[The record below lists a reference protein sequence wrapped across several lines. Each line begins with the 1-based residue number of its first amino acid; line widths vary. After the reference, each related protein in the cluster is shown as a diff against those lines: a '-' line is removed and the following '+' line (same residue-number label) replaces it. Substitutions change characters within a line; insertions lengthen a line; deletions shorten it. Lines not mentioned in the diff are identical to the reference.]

1 MTNSL
6 EKKDWKKEV
15 WSYALLILG
24 SALFAVGDVM
34 FVNPYHLAPGG
45 VYGLANVFNALF
57 GWKISVAGICMD
69 IPLLIIGFIILGN
82 RFGIKTI
89 ISTILLP
96 LFMQFMHRVYGYASL
111 IEPGVTDG
119 MFQHQIIASI
129 FGGIVYGV
137 GLGLVYRSRATT
149 GGSDIISMIMR
160 KYTHLSMGICNI
172 IVDGI
177 ITLSTVLAF
186 GDWKLPMYSWII
198 IFVCSRVIDFIL
210 EGPKRAKTMMIITG
224 EAEKIRDFIINDMGR
239 GATLIP
245 GKGLYSGSGR
255 DIIYVVVGRR
265 EMIRLREKVSQVDPA
280 AFVNVIDSAEI
291 LGEGFQN
298 LDGSS
303 DVV

>member
-1 MTNSL
+1 MKDTV
-6 EKKDWKKEV
+6 KKRIKE
-15 WSYALLILG
+15 YLLLILG
-24 SALFAVGDVM
+24 SFIYSAGAVMLVE
-34 FVNPYHLAPGG
+34 PYKFAPGG
-45 VYGLANVFNALF
+45 TYGLGMVFHHLWGWETEYYAL
-57 GWKISVAGICMD
+57 CMD
-69 IPLLIIGFIILGN
+69 IPLLIVGFIVLGN

-89 ISTILLP
+89 VSTLLLP
-96 LFMQFMHRVYGYASL
+96 IFMQFMHRVYGYASL

-119 MFQHQIIASI
+119 LFQHQIIASI
-129 FGGIVYGV
+129 FGGVVYGV

-160 KYTHLSMGICNI
+160 KYTHLSMGVCNI
-172 IVDGI
+172 IVDGL
-177 ITLSTVLAF
+177 ITLSTVIAF

-198 IFVCSRVIDFIL
+198 IFVCSRVIDIIL
-210 EGPKRAKTMMIITG
+210 EGPKRAKTMMIITC
-224 EAEKIRDFIINDMGR
+224 ESEKIRDFIINDMGR

-265 EMIRLREKVSQVDPA
+265 EMIRLREKVSQLDPA

-298 LDGSS
+298 LKGSS
-303 DVV
+303 DIV